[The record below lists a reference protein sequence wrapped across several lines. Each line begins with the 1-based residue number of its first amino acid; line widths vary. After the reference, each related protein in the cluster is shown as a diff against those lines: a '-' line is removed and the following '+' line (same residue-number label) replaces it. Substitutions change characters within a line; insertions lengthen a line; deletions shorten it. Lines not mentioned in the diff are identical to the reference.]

1 MKSFQMAG
9 GMRTG
14 TANMTQLM
22 TADTSG
28 AVAGRRVP
36 DRAGMKTAEGNYND
50 LESVMKDGN

>member
-1 MKSFQMAG
+1 MAAG

-22 TADTSG
+22 TADTTG
-28 AVAGRRVP
+28 AAHGRRVP
-36 DRAGMKTAEGNYND
+36 DRSGMKTAGGMYND

>member
-1 MKSFQMAG
+1 MAG